1 MEKKSFDY
9 LKTLASLE
17 NCVDCVEADVERL
30 PKDLD
35 LDGLKLRVEHLKF
48 WVEKLIEEYDAK

>member
-1 MEKKSFDY
+1 MEKSSFDY
-9 LKTLASLE
+9 VKTLASLE
-17 NCVDCVEADVERL
+17 NCVDVVEADVEHL

-48 WVEKLIEEYDAK
+48 WVEKLIEEYEAK

>member
-17 NCVDCVEADVERL
+17 NCVDVVEDDIKHL
-30 PKDLD
+30 PDDLEIG
-35 LDGLKLRVEHLKF
+35 GLKTRVEHLKF
-48 WVEKLIEEYDAK
+48 WIDKLIKEYEAK